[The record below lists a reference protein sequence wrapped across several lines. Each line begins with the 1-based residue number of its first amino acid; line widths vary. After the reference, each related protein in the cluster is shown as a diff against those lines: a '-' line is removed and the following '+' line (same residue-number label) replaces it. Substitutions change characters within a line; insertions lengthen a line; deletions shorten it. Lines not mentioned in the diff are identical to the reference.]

1 MTVRMLMLIDAFAD
15 APFTGNPAAVC
26 VLQRAVDAQ
35 WMQDLAAEMNQA
47 ETAFLRARSD
57 GDWDLRWFTPV
68 AEVDLCGHATLAS
81 AHALWET
88 GMAAATQVLR
98 FHTRSGVLACTR
110 RGAVIAMDFPAVPVW
125 PATPPDDLDTALGA
139 RLLTV
144 ASAGTDLLVEVDD
157 AATVRGLAP
166 DLVAIAALDLR
177 ALIVTARSDDAR
189 WHFVSRV
196 FAPRYGIPEDPV
208 TGSAHCALGP
218 FWGAR
223 LRRTELVGRQCS
235 RRGGT
240 VGVTLGDGRV
250 ELTGEAHTILR
261 GELA

>member
-26 VLQRAVDAQ
+26 VPQGAVDAQ
-35 WMQDLAAEMNQA
+35 WMQALAAEMNQA
-47 ETAFLRARSD
+47 ETAFLWARSD
-57 GDWDLRWFTPV
+57 GEWDLRWFTPV
-68 AEVDLCGHATLAS
+68 AEVELCGHATLAS

-88 GMAAATQVLR
+88 AMAPAAHALR

-110 RGAVIAMDFPAVPVW
+110 RGSVIAMDFPAVPVR
-125 PATPPDDLDTALGA
+125 PTTPPDDLDTALGA

-166 DLVAIAALDLR
+166 DLLAIAALDLR

-218 FWGAR
+218 FWGTR

-240 VGVTLGDGRV
+240 VGVTVGDGRV
-250 ELTGEAHTILR
+250 ELTGAARTVLR

>member
-26 VLQRAVDAQ
+26 VPREEVDEA
-35 WMQDLAAEMNQA
+35 WMQGVAAEMNQA
-47 ETAFLRARSD
+47 ETAFLRARPD

-88 GMAAATQVLR
+88 GMAPAAQALR

-110 RGAVIAMDFPAVPVW
+110 RAAAIAMDFPAVPVR
-125 PATPPDDLDTALGA
+125 PGAPPEDLDTALGA

-166 DLVAIAALDLR
+166 DLAAIAALDCR
-177 ALIVTARSDDAR
+177 ALIATARSDDAR

-240 VGVTLGDGRV
+240 VGVTLGAGRV
-250 ELTGEAHTILR
+250 ELVGTARTVLR
-261 GELA
+261 GELV